1 MQEYRPQRFEILPLV
16 VKNLMIINGLFF
28 LATIVLKNTYQINL
42 IDYLGLHFFSSP
54 YFTPHQ
60 IITHMFMHDDSSIL
74 HLASNMFA
82 LWMFGAMIE
91 NYWGPKR
98 FLTFYMICGLGG
110 AFMHMG
116 VTAYQMHLVQNDV
129 DLFYLNSTAASFKSL
144 FESHQN
150 ILNDDAYVA
159 IANKAYAALSLDPNS
174 TSSITEARR
183 VAMQLPIQIA
193 NIPVIGASGAVFGV
207 LLAFGMLFPNTVIY
221 LYFFIPL
228 KAKYFVAIY
237 GLFELYAGVTGTQSG
252 VAHFAHLGG
261 MLFGFIMIKYWNKNR
276 RRDFY

>member
-1 MQEYRPQRFEILPLV
+1 
-16 VKNLMIINGLFF
+16 
-28 LATIVLKNTYQINL
+28 
-42 IDYLGLHFFSSP
+42 
-54 YFTPHQ
+54 
-60 IITHMFMHDDSSIL
+60 
-74 HLASNMFA
+74 MFA